1 MLIESLTIL
10 DYSEKK
16 GTRFDFS
23 NGTNLIVSNG
33 NKKGKSSLLK
43 SIYYALGFDI
53 KHFPS
58 GWNEKNKVF
67 QLEVKFDDR
76 STHTILRQENHFKID
91 SDPTPLTVKEYSRWL
106 QTSLGIDMKL
116 PNTNTKKLNSA
127 YSSAV
132 ILPFYVDQDDSW
144 DGILYRSV
152 SDSLGQ
158 YRNIPKSIFEY
169 LFSIS
174 DTDVQELENKINKLA
189 QLIKEKDITISHL
202 SNLLNHYVKEIS
214 ETPKI
219 VEIDKTQFNKEIK
232 YYLDLVDSYSKKIS
246 SYRSKLVKKQKE
258 LDILHNDYDELHQL
272 LNISKRRHKE
282 IESECQYCHS
292 KLTREQSLTRL
303 DLKNNEF
310 EIVLLQ
316 DSIFKKIENL
326 KTEVMTIQSNQNS
339 LELELDLLHKRI
351 KESKRLS
358 TIDEYINAKAKTA
371 TASEMKKVLGKEQAI
386 RIELESE
393 KKSIQDRKR
402 ELLKEKGSLRE
413 HLKAEFEDI
422 RNQINYSMNL
432 NASDEFSFLQFK
444 KINGS
449 GMDKNTKYLANYLIY
464 ISLIEKYSIYKI
476 PFCIDSFIKNEIS
489 PDTAEVLFS
498 AIEKYFLPLKNQVFF
513 SIVTDNLQ
521 YLKNTD
527 QYNIVQIENYRL
539 NEQNY
544 DLLSTQFFK

>member
-1 MLIESLTIL
+1 M
-10 DYSEKK
+10 
-16 GTRFDFS
+16 
-23 NGTNLIVSNG
+23 
-33 NKKGKSSLLK
+33 
-43 SIYYALGFDI
+43 
-53 KHFPS
+53 
-58 GWNEKNKVF
+58 
-67 QLEVKFDDR
+67 
-76 STHTILRQENHFKID
+76 
-91 SDPTPLTVKEYSRWL
+91 
-106 QTSLGIDMKL
+106 
-116 PNTNTKKLNSA
+116 
-127 YSSAV
+127 
-132 ILPFYVDQDDSW
+132 
-144 DGILYRSV
+144 
-152 SDSLGQ
+152 
-158 YRNIPKSIFEY
+158 
-169 LFSIS
+169 
-174 DTDVQELENKINKLA
+174 
-189 QLIKEKDITISHL
+189 
-202 SNLLNHYVKEIS
+202 
-214 ETPKI
+214 
-219 VEIDKTQFNKEIK
+219 
-232 YYLDLVDSYSKKIS
+232 
-246 SYRSKLVKKQKE
+246 
-258 LDILHNDYDELHQL
+258 HNDYDELHQL

-316 DSIFKKIENL
+316 DTIFKKIENL

-371 TASEMKKVLGKEQAI
+371 TASEMKKVLEKEQTI
-386 RIELESE
+386 RIDLESE

-413 HLKAEFEDI
+413 HLKTEFEDI
-422 RNQINYSMNL
+422 KNQINYSMNL
-432 NASDEFSFLQFK
+432 NASEEFSFLQFK

-449 GMDKNTKYLANYLIY
+449 G
-464 ISLIEKYSIYKI
+464 
-476 PFCIDSFIKNEIS
+476 FCIDSFIKNEIS

-498 AIEKYFLPLKNQVFF
+498 AIENYFLPLKNQVFF